1 MESSYKLT
9 VTTPGKVIIYR
20 NRPIRTPANFM
31 VTTSQEL
38 EGLRAQLR
46 ALGSKDYR
54 IEIVEPVVKG
64 LGFTNKEVEEI
75 IGDPVIEEAESNSL
89 LDKLLREN

>member
-54 IEIVEPVVKG
+54 IEFIEPVII
-64 LGFTNKEVEEI
+64 GFTNKEVEEI

>member
-20 NRPIRTPANFM
+20 NRPIRTPANFI
-31 VTTSQEL
+31 VTSQEL
-38 EGLRAQLR
+38 DGLRAQLR

-54 IEIVEPVVKG
+54 IEFIEPVII
-64 LGFTNKEVEEI
+64 GFTNKEVEEI
-75 IGDPVIEEAESNSL
+75 IGDPVIEEIESNSL